1 MSSSVKHR
9 PVNILI
15 TILSILIIT
24 MSMTGV
30 RAQNF
35 SKLEKVN
42 FSVKFKDDLN
52 PYRVLGIFLMPGEKI
67 EFECVFTD
75 PQSTFMITP
84 SKGVLEPVS
93 KERWRWKAPHTKG
106 MYTVT
111 ITEMPSQNVMVF
123 HAFVMVPFQSKN
135 SKLNDYRIGQYQ
147 QKPLKNNPV
156 YAPPQGFIEVT
167 KQNRH
172 ELVSPHFTLGQFVS
186 KQPSKYPKYVA
197 LRERLLLKLEMILEA
212 VQETGRKVK
221 TLHVMSGF
229 RTPFYNKAIGNPTLY
244 SRHLYGDAA
253 DIFIDQDQNNIMD
266 DLDHDGKTTLVDAQ
280 RLANI
285 IIDKSKEAWYRPF
298 IGGLGVYG
306 PRSHRGPFVHV
317 DVRGTPA
324 RWSNP

>member
-1 MSSSVKHR
+1 MLTLTSTNVRAEKLSSV
-9 PVNILI
+9 
-15 TILSILIIT
+15 
-24 MSMTGV
+24 
-30 RAQNF
+30 
-35 SKLEKVN
+35 EKMN
-42 FSVKFKDDLN
+42 FSVQFKDDLN
-52 PYRVLGIFLMPGEKI
+52 PYHTLGIFLMPGENI

-75 PQSTFMITP
+75 PKSTFTIAASMGTP
-84 SKGVLEPVS
+84 KLIS
-93 KERWRWKAPHTKG
+93 KEQWTWKAPQAKG
-106 MYTVT
+106 MYSVT
-111 ITEMPSQNVMVF
+111 ITEKPSQHRMVF

-135 SKLNDYRIGQYQ
+135 SKLNGYRIGQYQ

-156 YAPPQGFIEVT
+156 YAPPRAFIEVT
-167 KQNRH
+167 KQNQH

-186 KQPSKYPKYVA
+186 KQPSGYPKYVA

-212 VQETGRKVK
+212 VQESGKNVK

-229 RTPFYNKAIGNPTLY
+229 RTPFYNKAIGNPTQY

-253 DIFIDQDQNNIMD
+253 DIFVDQDQNNMMD

-280 RLANI
+280 KFANI